1 MTIGVPSIVYATLI
15 VIFTKDGPA
24 TVDKLY
30 SNRFDCEV
38 NLTAMLTKA
47 RNDKDVIGWTVPA
60 ECVAVPE
67 TNKV

>member
-1 MTIGVPSIVYATLI
+1 MTSNIIFATLI

-38 NLTAMLTKA
+38 NLGVMLTKA
-47 RNDKDVIGWTVPA
+47 RDEKDVIGWVIPA
-60 ECVAVPE
+60 ECVPVQEA
-67 TNKV
+67 NKV